1 MYLNKQ
7 SGLDGNLW
15 MQHDLEEM
23 VSNAAKKIID
33 LPEHIKDEVLN
44 DIVVL
49 LVTININET
58 LAVQLY
64 LQNLDDHDN
73 VYKFI
78 KDIDLVGQKIK
89 YVTFYIGKY
98 GVCPAAIGVVPNE
111 FEMHGNLTNFT
122 VIAYECFPNLSTI
135 VSVGI
140 ANGIQNKVKICDVL
154 VSSNIVYFDKENEDH
169 KSTQRKTIDVSNQLI
184 EIFKQPDQWPHTSIQ
199 ERLEYNKIMLPHVKS
214 GVILSGLH
222 LIDDSAMK
230 SENTAPNVI
239 GNEMEGAHIFRGALK
254 SMANIIIV
262 KAVCGFEIGKYNE
275 TYQPTAALLAANL
288 VYSCLN
294 NSQVK
299 RLFTGLVIILTD

>member
-1 MYLNKQ
+1 
-7 SGLDGNLW
+7 

-23 VSNAAKKIID
+23 VSNAAKKAID

-58 LAVQLY
+58 LAVQHY
-64 LQNLDDHDN
+64 LQNLDGHIN

-78 KDIDLVGQKIK
+78 KDIDLVGQKIN

-111 FEMHGNLTNFT
+111 FEMHESITNFT
-122 VIAYECFPNLSTI
+122 VMAYECFPNLSTI

-140 ANGIQNKVKICDVL
+140 AYGIQDKVKIYDVL
-154 VSSNIVYFDKENEDH
+154 VSSSIVYFEKENEDH
-169 KSTQRKTIDVSNQLI
+169 KSTQRKTIDVSNQLV
-184 EIFKQPDQWPHTSIQ
+184 EIFKQPDRWPHTSIQ

-214 GVILSGLH
+214 GVIMSGLH
-222 LIDDSAMK
+222 LIDDPAMK
-230 SENTAPNVI
+230 SKDTVPNVI
-239 GNEMEGAHIFRGALK
+239 GNEMEGAHIFKGALEN
-254 SMANIIIV
+254 MANIIIV
-262 KAVCGFEIGKYNE
+262 KAVCGFETGKYNE

-288 VYSCLN
+288 VYECLSN
-294 NSQVK
+294 FRVQ
-299 RLFTGLVIILTD
+299 RLFTGLFTILTDYISSYVSLYTQ